1 MFRFE
6 DPQYL
11 YILVLIPILAL
22 IHFAIYHIQKKKI
35 KQIGDYYLIKSLMPN
50 VSKWRPITKFWLLE
64 ITLGLMIIMLA
75 RPQFGT
81 KIRNEKRVGIETI
94 IALDISNSMLAE
106 DVEPNRLERS
116 KMIIENLVDN
126 FSNDKIGLVV
136 FAGEAFVQ
144 LPITSDYVSA
154 KMFLNTTNPSLISVQ
169 GTDIA
174 RAIDVASNSFTQQ
187 EGVGKALIVITDG
200 ENHEGGI
207 KEAVQKARKKGINI
221 FILGIGST
229 NGSPIPIP
237 ETNEF
242 ITDNSG
248 NVVVS
253 ALNENMCREIA
264 SMGDGTYIHVGNN
277 GNVQNLLDKELDK
290 LSKKEISSNIYSD
303 YDEQF
308 QAVALL
314 ILFLLI
320 IEVCINECKNPHF
333 RNISLFGTK
342 CVFFIVLFMSGTFCA
357 NAQTDRYFVRK
368 GNKQYHLGE
377 QNKAEIFYTKAK
389 EKNSQNPQANYN
401 LGTVLMTQE
410 KDSFA
415 IDMYKKA
422 IRNEKVPGRIAMS
435 FHNMGWIYQNKKE
448 YAQAIEAY
456 KNALRNNPYDNE
468 SRYNLEY
475 CKRQSEKQKQN
486 QQQNQQKQDSKDNK
500 TDKKEKKEKNNQ
512 QQKQQNQNNNKDKM
526 SKENAEQLLKAAMQQ
541 EKDTQEKMKK
551 MKQQPNNRRLEKEW

>member
-207 KEAVQKARKKGINI
+207 KEAIQKARKKGINI

-237 ETNEF
+237 GTNEF

-277 GNVQNLLDKELDK
+277 GNVQNLLDNELDK

-320 IEVCINECKNPHF
+320 I
-333 RNISLFGTK
+333 
-342 CVFFIVLFMSGTFCA
+342 
-357 NAQTDRYFVRK
+357 
-368 GNKQYHLGE
+368 
-377 QNKAEIFYTKAK
+377 
-389 EKNSQNPQANYN
+389 
-401 LGTVLMTQE
+401 
-410 KDSFA
+410 
-415 IDMYKKA
+415 
-422 IRNEKVPGRIAMS
+422 
-435 FHNMGWIYQNKKE
+435 
-448 YAQAIEAY
+448 
-456 KNALRNNPYDNE
+456 
-468 SRYNLEY
+468 
-475 CKRQSEKQKQN
+475 
-486 QQQNQQKQDSKDNK
+486 
-500 TDKKEKKEKNNQ
+500 
-512 QQKQQNQNNNKDKM
+512 
-526 SKENAEQLLKAAMQQ
+526 LL
-541 EKDTQEKMKK
+541 
-551 MKQQPNNRRLEKEW
+551 L